1 MAAQRAA
8 AAPFLELFDAR
19 DICIY
24 PDTVYF
30 SEKWVLRAR
39 RKKRGQKGRETVHSS
54 TLDVQLPTR
63 ANQEVKEGSPV
74 WLEFAEKVKLYWC
87 REKRERFADSL
98 QMEQVPRVIL
108 PRSPRPALPPRAQA
122 AGASPDGRLHNGGH
136 STIALPRKRKRDA
149 DERVIANAIIQ
160 LQRKRRAQYQVEQ
173 LALLEMPD
181 DMQTVVLQRRVL
193 DSKDGVT
200 FGDSMKW

>member
-19 DICIY
+19 GICIY

-39 RKKRGQKGRETVHSS
+39 RKKRGQKGQETVHSS

-87 REKRERFADSL
+87 REKRERLADSL
-98 QMEQVPRVIL
+98 QMKQVPRVIL
-108 PRSPRPALPPRAQA
+108 PYGPRYHPVLRPQELLPTGVCTTAAIVRFRCPGKGNAMLTNGLLRMRSYSCSEK
-122 AGASPDGRLHNGGH
+122 GVHNTKLN
-136 STIALPRKRKRDA
+136 SSLC
-149 DERVIANAIIQ
+149 
-160 LQRKRRAQYQVEQ
+160 
-173 LALLEMPD
+173 
-181 DMQTVVLQRRVL
+181 
-193 DSKDGVT
+193 
-200 FGDSMKW
+200 